1 MRNKHSHQKTD
12 GRNNGRGIN
21 RYFQHLRHARIL
33 FGAEVIAGNGLHSLI
48 QTHHNHNEEEYQT
61 VDNTESS
68 DSQIPSV
75 LFQPFIN
82 KDDDKAG
89 GKIHQEGSH
98 TDGQRIK
105 NNLLF
110 QSENAFM
117 KMQEFVLITKQ
128 LELPEKCDDLC
139 GNRSDSR
146 TLYSPA
152 KAVNKNRIEYRINDH
167 GSNRSIHRLL
177 WMPCG
182 TKYRIQAQVKMGDD
196 ISLEDNHHIVA
207 GIADSRLTSPEEVK
221 NRIEENQGKNR
232 KSQSDDNI

>member
-1 MRNKHSHQKTD
+1 
-12 GRNNGRGIN
+12 
-21 RYFQHLRHARIL
+21 
-33 FGAEVIAGNGLHSLI
+33 
-48 QTHHNHNEEEYQT
+48 
-61 VDNTESS
+61 
-68 DSQIPSV
+68 
-75 LFQPFIN
+75 
-82 KDDDKAG
+82 
-89 GKIHQEGSH
+89 
-98 TDGQRIK
+98 
-105 NNLLF
+105 
-110 QSENAFM
+110 M

-128 LELPEKCDDLC
+128 FELPEKCDDLC

-196 ISLEDNHHIVA
+196 ISPEDNHHIVA

-221 NRIEENQGKNR
+221 NRIEEDQGKNR